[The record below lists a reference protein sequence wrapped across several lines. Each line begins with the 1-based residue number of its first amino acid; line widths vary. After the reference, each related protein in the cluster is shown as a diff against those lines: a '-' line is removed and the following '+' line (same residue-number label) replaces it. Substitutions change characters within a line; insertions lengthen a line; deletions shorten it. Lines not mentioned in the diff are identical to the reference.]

1 MSSSSYP
8 AAAAAAASTMMML
21 MLLSSSLAL
30 ITLLQD
36 TTTIVI
42 MSEAAAASPPPPL
55 PPPSCSP
62 SSHSSPSNLSPPL
75 ACVVTTAA
83 ASADVEI
90 HYGISHTALSIAMLL
105 PSKAANAWYAL
116 GFPAHADACGNSR
129 CGMAPASAV
138 IGSNNV
144 VEPALLTAYANPE
157 RTNAWLPTTSGTET
171 SLEDTTV
178 VMWATVD
185 IASIPELAAVP
196 SNATEVS
203 LLWAFGVGNA
213 FDDGFAS
220 YHVQNRGVVTIPWA
234 PTFVDP
240 APAPAPAPEVQ
251 SEEEPTPEESAEI
264 TFLGSIKQGQSPNS
278 ISTESSSTL
287 ACTKSSPASIL
298 PESLVSS
305 FDPPLEC
312 VVESGDIQIHYGI
325 SETLLT
331 VAMILPSSAAS
342 GWYALGFPA
351 NANTCAPN
359 CPMAPADAMV
369 ADSATGVVAP
379 ARLVGYSNPI
389 KAQDW
394 SPTTSGTSSLDG
406 GQHVMW
412 ATVEIASV
420 PELASTMAESASSS
434 MGVLW
439 AYGPGD
445 AFDAGFGAYHNR
457 NKGVISLPLGG
468 SDGGG
473 GGTAPAPSPAP
484 VPAPSPSPSPPSPP
498 PPPPPPPPPQTTTNS
513 VATESSSTLACTK
526 SSPASILPESLVS
539 SFDPP
544 LECVVE
550 SGDIQIHYGIS
561 ETLLTVAMILP
572 SSAASG
578 WYALG
583 FPANANTCAPNCP
596 MAPADAMVAD
606 SATGVVA
613 PARLVGYSN
622 PIKAQ
627 DWSPTTSGTSSLDGG
642 QHVMWATVEIA
653 SVPELAS
660 TMAESASSSMGVLW
674 AYGPGDA
681 FDAGFGAYHNRNKGV
696 ISLPLGGGGGGGG
709 GGTAPAPSSSRRPP
723 SFFWQVHGAMMVSA
737 WAGLLPAG
745 VALAGA
751 LRRAGDGAT
760 KAGLFWSHVA
770 AQITGVTLG
779 TAALVVVGVGGS
791 RGWDPGSTPL
801 HHGSV
806 GVAVMVVAWV
816 QVMGGVARPHAG
828 GGRLRLA
835 WEWAHLIMG
844 VGCVVAALW
853 CIVTG
858 SSLLALYVPGVRAEV
873 WWGVAAGVVGGVVLA
888 GGVVKRTVV
897 A

>member
-1 MSSSSYP
+1 
-8 AAAAAAASTMMML
+8 
-21 MLLSSSLAL
+21 
-30 ITLLQD
+30 
-36 TTTIVI
+36 
-42 MSEAAAASPPPPL
+42 
-55 PPPSCSP
+55 
-62 SSHSSPSNLSPPL
+62 
-75 ACVVTTAA
+75 
-83 ASADVEI
+83 
-90 HYGISHTALSIAMLL
+90 MLL

-420 PELASTMAESASSS
+420 PELASS
-434 MGVLW
+434 
-439 AYGPGD
+439 
-445 AFDAGFGAYHNR
+445 
-457 NKGVISLPLGG
+457 
-468 SDGGG
+468 
-473 GGTAPAPSPAP
+473 
-484 VPAPSPSPSPPSPP
+484 
-498 PPPPPPPPPQTTTNS
+498 
-513 VATESSSTLACTK
+513 
-526 SSPASILPESLVS
+526 
-539 SFDPP
+539 
-544 LECVVE
+544 
-550 SGDIQIHYGIS
+550 
-561 ETLLTVAMILP
+561 
-572 SSAASG
+572 
-578 WYALG
+578 
-583 FPANANTCAPNCP
+583 
-596 MAPADAMVAD
+596 
-606 SATGVVA
+606 
-613 PARLVGYSN
+613 
-622 PIKAQ
+622 
-627 DWSPTTSGTSSLDGG
+627 
-642 QHVMWATVEIA
+642 
-653 SVPELAS
+653 
-660 TMAESASSSMGVLW
+660 MAESASSSMGVLW

-745 VALAGA
+745 VVLAGA

-770 AQITGVTLG
+770 AQITGVALG